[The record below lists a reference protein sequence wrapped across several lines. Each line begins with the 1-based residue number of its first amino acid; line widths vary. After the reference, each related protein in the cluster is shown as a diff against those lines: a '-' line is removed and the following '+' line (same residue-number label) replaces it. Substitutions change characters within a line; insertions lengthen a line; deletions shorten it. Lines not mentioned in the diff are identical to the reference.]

1 MDSGSEAG
9 MTQGRMVK
17 AKGKLGGKP
26 VCFVI
31 YVKAGVRIWL
41 FLWFLGVFSPHGL
54 KEQQKLRSWEAGK
67 LSKDKDF
74 AFTQLLNLSAL
85 STSAYLSLTVKQ

>member
-9 MTQGRMVK
+9 IDTADELDGK
-17 AKGKLGGKP
+17 A
-26 VCFVI
+26 VR
-31 YVKAGVRIWL
+31 GVRICL